1 MSTTKI
7 TTLNFKLYP
16 ELKVQYVF
24 KNGYCYFEKR
34 QAEVYKKES
43 KQDYETVTRKDA
55 DKEKALAAKRVEDL
69 QAELEQL
76 QAKLPELEKDETKGD
91 DLAATSQR
99 IETITAELNELKN
112 A

>member
-34 QAEVYKKES
+34 QAEAYKKERMPTRRKPLLLNARKTYRQNLS
-43 KQDYETVTRKDA
+43 NYKQNCLSWRRTRP
-55 DKEKALAAKRVEDL
+55 KATTWLLPLR
-69 QAELEQL
+69 ELR
-76 QAKLPELEKDETKGD
+76 P
-91 DLAATSQR
+91 
-99 IETITAELNELKN
+99 
-112 A
+112 